1 MSTVVIDPATSA
13 FLEMVRAGGGK
24 PFNELSVP
32 EIRGM
37 ITESS
42 QQLAPPKEELH
53 DVRDQRIPVDGGEIT
68 LRIYTP
74 RALTAGETLPM
85 VLYFHGGGFVAGD
98 IDTHDAIARY
108 LAKHADAIAVNVD
121 YRRSPEYR
129 YPTQINDAYAA
140 LAWVAE
146 HASELRGD
154 AGRIAVAGDSAGG
167 TLSVVMTQLAA
178 ERGGPRIAFQALIY
192 PWLDLRPGTSSPSRL
207 QFGGGEYFLANPDLE
222 YMLTL
227 YLPEGASS
235 TDSRVSP
242 LLYDDLS
249 GMPPAV
255 IMNAGCDPVC
265 DDGKTYGDRL
275 AAAGVPVEYRCFETT
290 IHACVSFAG
299 IIPTGLEA
307 LSFIASRIRA
317 ALH

>member
-1 MSTVVIDPATSA
+1 MSTIVIDPATSA
-13 FLEMVRAGGGK
+13 FLEMVRASGGK
-24 PFNELSVP
+24 PFNELSVE

-37 ITESS
+37 ITASS
-42 QQLAPPKEELH
+42 QQLAPPREELH

-68 LRIYTP
+68 LRICTP
-74 RALTAGETLPM
+74 RALSPGETLPM
-85 VLYFHGGGFVAGD
+85 LLYFHGGGFVAGD

-108 LAKHADAIAVNVD
+108 LSKHADAIAVSVD

-140 LAWVAE
+140 LAWMAE

-178 ERGGPRIAFQALIY
+178 ERGGPRIAFQALVY
-192 PWLDLRPGTSSPSRL
+192 PWLDLRPGTSSASRL
-207 QFGGGEYFLANPDLE
+207 QFGGGEYFLANSDLE

-227 YLPEGASS
+227 YLSEGASS
-235 TDSRVSP
+235 SDARVSP
-242 LLYDDLS
+242 LLYDDLA

-255 IMNAGCDPVC
+255 IMTAGCDPVC
-265 DDGKTYGDRL
+265 DDGKTYGERL

-299 IIPTGLEA
+299 IIPAGLEA
-307 LSFIASRIRA
+307 LSFLASRIRA

>member
-13 FLEMVRAGGGK
+13 FLEMMRASGGK
-24 PFNELSVP
+24 PFNELSV
-32 EIRGM
+32 EEVRGM
-37 ITESS
+37 VTASS
-42 QQLAPPKEELH
+42 QQLSAPAEQLH
-53 DVRDQRIPVDGGEIT
+53 EVRDQRIPVDGGEIT

-74 RALTAGETLPM
+74 RALAAGETLPM
-85 VLYFHGGGFVAGD
+85 LLYFHGGGFVAGD

-108 LAKHADAIAVNVD
+108 LSKHADAIAVSVD
-121 YRRSPEYR
+121 YRRAPEYR
-129 YPTQINDAYAA
+129 YPTQIDDAYAA
-140 LAWVAE
+140 LAWVVE

-167 TLSVVMTQLAA
+167 TLTAVMTQLAA
-178 ERGGPRIAFQALIY
+178 ERGGPRIAFQAMIY

-207 QFGGGEYFLANPDLE
+207 QFGGGEYFLANADLE

-227 YLPEGASS
+227 YLPDGTSS

-242 LLYDDLS
+242 LLYDDLA

-265 DDGKTYGDRL
+265 DDGKTYADRL
-275 AAAGVPVEYRCFETT
+275 AAAGVPVERRCFDTT